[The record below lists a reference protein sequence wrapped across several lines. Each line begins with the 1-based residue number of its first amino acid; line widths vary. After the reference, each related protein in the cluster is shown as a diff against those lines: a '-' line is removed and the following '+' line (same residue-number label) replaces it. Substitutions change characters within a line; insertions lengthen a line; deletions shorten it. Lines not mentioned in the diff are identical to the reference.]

1 MNTRKLINLLA
12 GLALVAATLTSA
24 AAQNR
29 ATLRGQ
35 VSDEFGASIVGATV
49 TVTDAAGTAKTATT
63 GPEGTYSFNGLAP
76 GKYRVHAASAG
87 FATSEDTEVDV
98 TANRREPVNFTLKIA
113 AIETQVKVNADTP
126 LSTDTNNNA
135 NQQVLS
141 GKDLDA
147 LPDDPDELAAALQ
160 ALAGPSAGPNGGQI
174 FIDGFSGGNMPPK
187 EAIRE
192 IRIQQNPFAAEN
204 DQPAGRIDIL
214 TRPGTDKLRGAVN
227 FNFQD
232 ESLNSRNPFAV
243 SSSKRSPY
251 QQRQYGGS
259 LSGPLKKGKASFFF
273 EANRNE
279 YDDNELIRATVLD
292 SAFNPVAF
300 GLSVLAPRRNLNI
313 GPRID
318 YAINSRNTLV
328 ARYNYFRNDNRV

>member
-1 MNTRKLINLLA
+1 MAAAAECLAALACRNLFSLISQFEVQSNRVSERNLPLNSHAVVFYLEKKSMNIRTLVSVLA
-12 GLALVAATLTSA
+12 SVALVGIICISA
-24 AAQNR
+24 VAQNR
-29 ATLRGQ
+29 ASVRGQ

-49 TVTDAAGTAKTATT
+49 TVTDANGVAKTATT
-63 GPEGTYSFNGLAP
+63 GPDGTFSFNGLPP
-76 GKYRVHAASAG
+76 GKYKVHAASAG

-187 EAIRE
+187 ESIRE

-204 DQPAGRIDIL
+204 DQPSGRIDIL
-214 TRPGTDKLRGAVN
+214 ARKSTRL
-227 FNFQD
+227 
-232 ESLNSRNPFAV
+232 
-243 SSSKRSPY
+243 
-251 QQRQYGGS
+251 
-259 LSGPLKKGKASFFF
+259 
-273 EANRNE
+273 
-279 YDDNELIRATVLD
+279 
-292 SAFNPVAF
+292 
-300 GLSVLAPRRNLNI
+300 
-313 GPRID
+313 
-318 YAINSRNTLV
+318 
-328 ARYNYFRNDNRV
+328 